1 MKSQTIITIAQK
13 PLINTKFKAFIHCRQ
28 FSSFIIEFPLIF
40 TFIYNSFFLH
50 FISFP
55 GLASVSEISKKKKN
69 WKKKTHLDKL
79 LTCQNDPLV
88 IMYTLLITG

>member
-55 GLASVSEISKKKKN
+55 GLASVQRFPKKKKKIE
-69 WKKKTHLDKL
+69 KKNKFGQTK
-79 LTCQNDPLV
+79 N
-88 IMYTLLITG
+88 MSKRSLIYNLYYVN